1 MSVQNKKEILLEL
14 AQAKADIED
23 LHATI
28 RRAREKISKQQA
40 DLIQAKR
47 IISLH
52 VGKWAS
58 LCEILDSGGNKLD
71 VLHGIR
77 VEPKWFGDREKQEM
91 STGRLWSELR
101 QERISAGK

>member
-1 MSVQNKKEILLEL
+1 MSGQNKKEILLEL

-23 LHATI
+23 L
-28 RRAREKISKQQA
+28 REKISKQQA

-52 VGKWAS
+52 VGKWAA

-101 QERISAGK
+101 QERINAGK